1 MAASAE
7 ATSQAA
13 HEFYLKHAVGEF
25 GDTHPLMVHV
35 HAPGSLH
42 LRDREVESL
51 ADLRGLKVRALTRMT
66 TAALEALGA
75 TPIGMPGPHVPE
87 SRASGGIDG
96 AALPRTEERRAGKK
110 GVDRCRFRGSPKIIK
125 KTKQKKKN

>member
-51 ADLRGLKVRALTRMT
+51 DDLRGLKVRAPPRMT
-66 TAALEALGA
+66 NAALEALGA
-75 TPIGMPGPHVPE
+75 TPPGTPGQAGT
-87 SRASGGIDG
+87 ASIATAVLQGP
-96 AALPRTEERRAGKK
+96 AP
-110 GVDRCRFRGSPKIIK
+110 P
-125 KTKQKKKN
+125 Q